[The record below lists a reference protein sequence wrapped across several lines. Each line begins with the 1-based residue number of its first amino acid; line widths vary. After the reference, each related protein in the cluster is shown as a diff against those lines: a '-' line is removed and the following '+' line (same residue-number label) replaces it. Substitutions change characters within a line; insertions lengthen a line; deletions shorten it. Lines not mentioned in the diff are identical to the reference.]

1 MKETQFR
8 LLPLLWLSPLLIG
21 CGTKAVYLTVTRP
34 AEVNLKDFDKIAVGE
49 IKVHG
54 SAAFSEELMQALFDS
69 ERFEVLDHESLK
81 MALSQNDLVMSTL
94 MEGDSEEEI
103 RRIFGNIA
111 LISGNITG
119 YEYDE
124 NLTSTTSEKKDKETG
139 KVTTTR
145 TYKRTGTARVGAS
158 LRIMDLRTAK
168 ILATKNLTK
177 SKSANRTRTNSRPG
191 RIDSLALFRNCR
203 AQIISSFMRVI
214 APYTERVQV
223 SFETAKEMPELE
235 RGFNLAKLG
244 NWDAA
249 IGIFEEVTR
258 AYSSSPVVHKAYY
271 NLGLSYMYSDRF
283 DEAKAALEEAYA
295 SKPERK
301 YKKAIDE
308 LDVRIEDTRRLEEQ
322 RRVDPEAAEGDGAPV
337 EEQGQP
343 DAEGSD
349 GDPME
354 MQGQP
359 EAEGT
364 VTEPM
369 KDQR

>member
-54 SAAFSEELMQALFDS
+54 SGVFSEELMQALFDS

-81 MALSQNDLVMSTL
+81 MSLSQNDLVMSTL

-124 NLTSTTSEKKDKETG
+124 NVTSTASQQKDKETG

-145 TYKRTGTARVGAS
+145 TYKRTGTARISAS
-158 LRIMDLRTAK
+158 LRVMDLRTAK
-168 ILATKNLTK
+168 ILAKKNFTK
-177 SKSANRTRTNSRPG
+177 SKRAEKTGKNSLPA
-191 RIDSLALFRNCR
+191 RIDSLALLGSCR

-214 APYTERVQV
+214 APYTERVRV

-258 AYSSSPVVHKAYY
+258 VYSSSPVVHKAYY

-283 DEAKAALEEAYA
+283 DEARAALEEAYA
-295 SKPERK
+295 SKPDRK
-301 YKKAIDE
+301 YKMAIDE
-308 LDVRIEDTRRLEEQ
+308 LDVRIEDKRRLEEQ
-322 RRVDPEAAEGDGAPV
+322 RRVGPEVAEGDG
-337 EEQGQP
+337 E
-343 DAEGSD
+343 
-349 GDPME
+349 PME
-354 MQGQP
+354 MQGQS
-359 EAEGT
+359 EAEGAGT
-364 VTEPM
+364 TPM